1 MQVRTKVPPKRGR
14 WVLLHGCGYAQYR
27 SMTTTAPRVPTTE
40 VSSADLGEAAALPQ
54 LADRSTRV
62 VVGVDDSPGSLAALR
77 YAVTEAAYRDG
88 EVLAMHVWQYPTSWG
103 FGGVWTGDYDPGAY
117 LSEALTKTVADLQT
131 ERAAAGE
138 KAVRIVTLVEQG
150 LSANALIAAATG
162 SALLVM
168 GARHHNRLLGS
179 VSQACINHA
188 PCPILLVP
196 HTDPITSPS

>member
-1 MQVRTKVPPKRGR
+1 
-14 WVLLHGCGYAQYR
+14 
-27 SMTTTAPRVPTTE
+27 MTTTEPRVPTTE
-40 VSSADLGEAAALPQ
+40 MSPDVLGEPSALPEH
-54 LADRSTRV
+54 ADRSTRV
-62 VVGVDDSPGSLAALR
+62 VVGMDDSPGALVALR
-77 YAVTEAAYRDG
+77 YAVTEAAYRGG

-103 FGGVWTGDYDPGAY
+103 FGGAWTGDYDPGAY
-117 LSEALTKTVADLQT
+117 LTEALTKTVADLQT
-131 ERAAAGE
+131 ERAAEGE

-150 LSANALIAAATG
+150 FSVNALVAAATG

-196 HTDPITSPS
+196 TTAPVTSPS